1 MSDRVFEVEDTC
13 ILTEDVERDFGTVP
27 KGTIIEIMEKY
38 AGNLGIHYD
47 AKTLACSGCSI
58 IVTIHEVSIDILQDH
73 DDVYP
78 PIDR

>member
-38 AGNLGIHYD
+38 ARQRW
-47 AKTLACSGCSI
+47 ASI
-58 IVTIHEVSIDILQDH
+58 TTRKHWRVVRVRLS
-73 DDVYP
+73 
-78 PIDR
+78 